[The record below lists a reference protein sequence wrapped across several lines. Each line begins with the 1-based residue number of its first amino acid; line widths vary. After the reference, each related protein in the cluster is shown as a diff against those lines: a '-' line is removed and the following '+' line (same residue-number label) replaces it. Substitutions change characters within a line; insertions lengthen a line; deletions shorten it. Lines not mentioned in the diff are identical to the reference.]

1 MDKRILALIIVISI
15 MFMAAQCGTTQPTN
29 TGGTFSGGTNGVK
42 ISFKDTMVSEFQQ
55 SDSVPVTVVLI
66 NKGENSLNAGDAKV
80 KLFGLNLAN
89 FGLTS
94 AGLYKG
100 TSDALKGV
108 SSINP
113 EGSEQDV
120 SFGNMKYNQQIPGE
134 YITFSQ
140 SNSNPNPLRAKV
152 CYPYKTNVLSNVCI
166 RSEALGRAAE
176 TGSCSLDGEKV
187 VKGDVSSAPIQITS
201 ITEKTRGSDQV
212 QFNIKI
218 ENKGDGDV
226 YSVNSNCEEL
236 DKDSIKA
243 LDNKN
248 KITYEIVAPTDVKCG
263 SAEASRGEFTLIAG
277 DKGATSYTLTCWKKV
292 TDIYS
297 DQLSVKLSYVYISQ
311 TTKDIKIYK
320 TL

>member
-1 MDKRILALIIVISI
+1 MDKKILASLLVFSI
-15 MFMAAQCGTTQPTN
+15 MFIAAQCGTTQPTN

-42 ISFKDTMVSEFQQ
+42 VSFKDTMVSEFQQ
-55 SDSVPVTVVLI
+55 SDSVPVNVVLT
-66 NKGENSLNAGDAKV
+66 NKGENGLNAGDAKV
-80 KLFGLNLAN
+80 KLFGLNLVN

-100 TSDALKGV
+100 TSGELKGV

-113 EGSEQDV
+113 EGSEQEV
-120 SFGNMKYNQQIPGE
+120 SFGNMKYNQQVLGNDV
-134 YITFSQ
+134 TFSLAT
-140 SNSNPNPLRAKV
+140 NNPLRAKV
-152 CYPYKTNVLSNVCI
+152 CYPYKTNSLSNVCI
-166 RSEALGRAAE
+166 KSEALGRAV
-176 TGSCSLDGEKV
+176 TGSCSLDGEKLA
-187 VKGDVSSAPIQITS
+187 KGDVSSAPIQITS

-226 YSVNSNCEEL
+226 YSINSNCEEL

-248 KITYEIVAPTDVKCG
+248 KITYEIVAPINVKCG
-263 SAEASRGEFTLIAG
+263 SAEASKGEITLIAG
-277 DKGATSYTLTCWKKV
+277 DKGATSYTLTCWEKV

-297 DQLSVKLSYVYISQ
+297 DQLSIKLSYMYISQ